1 MLPGEVVNVTG
12 IVKTKIIKGI
22 NELFLHINY
31 IESNEKIL
39 DESYKITDEDIIKIE
54 EIAKNNPLDIL
65 IEKIFPDIY
74 WNSNI
79 KKGLVLQIFSGDQF
93 FSTNDLNKY
102 DNNIHVLIE
111 SGPGQAKSEVEK
123 EVLNVVPKSKYVNGA
138 QTTLPGLNGSVVKD
152 ELTNQW
158 KVMGGAI
165 PLSNNGICCIDE
177 IDKTPDS
184 QLLLGLNEPMAQKT
198 VTISKAG
205 LNVTMMANTRI
216 LATGNPNG
224 SIFVKSN
231 NMRINIYAQLGV
243 DATTLS
249 RFDLIFAM
257 IDDKSDDELVDS
269 YLKVLNS
276 KNGQNPEDIEL
287 IKKYILY
294 SNKINPTI
302 SDRGNKIIAEYIIR
316 LKKHA
321 KAIGHSKPIT
331 IRQLL
336 SLNKLSKIIARIK
349 LSSTVSDEDI
359 KEAIRIYTYSVNTIG
374 FDMNAN
380 KFFKDIKI
388 SDDGEK

>member
-158 KVMGGAI
+158 KVIGGAI

-224 SIFVKSN
+224 SVFNQSDNMSIN
-231 NMRINIYAQLGV
+231 NYAQLGV

-257 IDDKSDDELVDS
+257 MDDKSDDELVDS

-302 SDRGNKIIAEYIIR
+302 SDMGNKIIAKYIIR
-316 LKKHA
+316 LKQQA
-321 KAIGHSKPIT
+321 KAIGHNKPIT

-349 LSSTVSDEDI
+349 LSNTVSEDDI

-374 FDMNAN
+374 FDMNAK